1 MSQSQ
6 KKAILWNTIGKLSS
20 QALSIV
26 VSLIVARLLLPSDY
40 GLIAI
45 LTVFIAIAEALLD
58 SGFENALVQKSD
70 RTNVDFSTVFYFNV
84 TVSATLYLILFLRL
98 YQSLIF
104 IMNLN

>member
-58 SGFENALVQKSD
+58 SGFENALV
-70 RTNVDFSTVFYFNV
+70 
-84 TVSATLYLILFLRL
+84 
-98 YQSLIF
+98 
-104 IMNLN
+104 